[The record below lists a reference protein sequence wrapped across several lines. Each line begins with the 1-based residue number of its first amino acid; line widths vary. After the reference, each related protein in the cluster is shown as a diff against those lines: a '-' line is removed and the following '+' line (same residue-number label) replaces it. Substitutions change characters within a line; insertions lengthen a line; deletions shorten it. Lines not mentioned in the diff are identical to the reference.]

1 MEALLNFSN
10 GIDVNLLDQV
20 VAILQQAAHADRAK
34 ADAILRQLKENDQ
47 AWQFVDKIL
56 EQSSSPHTKYFALQI
71 LDDAINTRWKVLP
84 NEQRM
89 GIKDFVVKK
98 VIELSQD
105 DTKYAQESLF
115 VNRLNL
121 SLVNILKQEWP
132 HNWPNFVQD
141 LVVSGSQSES
151 LCENNM
157 RILKLLS
164 EEVFDFSKE
173 QMTTQKVLVW
183 FFGHNEICVCTSIFF
198 LIHTC
203 VHPVACMHNLL

>member
-1 MEALLNFSN
+1 MENVLNFTN

-20 VAILQQAAHADRAK
+20 VAVLQQSAHAERAK

-56 EQSSSPHTKYFALQI
+56 GESSSPHTKFFALQI
-71 LDDAINTRWKVLP
+71 LDDAINTRWKILP
-84 NEQRM
+84 TAQRV
-89 GIKDFVVKK
+89 GIKEFVVKK
-98 VIELSQD
+98 VIELSTD
-105 DTKYAQESLF
+105 DAKYAQESLF

-132 HNWPNFVQD
+132 HNWPNFVPD

-164 EEVFDFSKE
+164 EEVFDFSRE
-173 QMTTQKVLVW
+173 QMTTQKVCGT
-183 FFGHNEICVCTSIFF
+183 FG
-198 LIHTC
+198 
-203 VHPVACMHNLL
+203 